1 VVLKTPRGVG
11 LMDLRKF
18 EICTGYL
25 KLINNSKIKTM
36 FETINPLS
44 ILFVTNNVI
53 TSPMIK
59 KIQKIGNSQGIVLDK
74 ALMKLLKVEDDDRVE
89 IVPHN
94 EGLLIKKVDAKFA
107 YEEIGKKHRKSLDK
121 LGQ

>member
-1 VVLKTPRGVG
+1 
-11 LMDLRKF
+11 
-18 EICTGYL
+18 
-25 KLINNSKIKTM
+25 
-36 FETINPLS
+36 
-44 ILFVTNNVI
+44 
-53 TSPMIK
+53 MIK

-94 EGLLIKKVDAKFA
+94 EGLLIKKVEAKSA
-107 YEEIGKKHRKSLDK
+107 YEEISKKHRKSLDK